1 MKYASVAEGRAAAG
15 LRLVLTA
22 DVPGPWGEAAKY
34 ILASKG
40 LSYLPVAQA
49 GGGENAELQEW
60 TGQAGAPVAVWN
72 DEPPRSE
79 SIDILYLA
87 ERLAPEPRLIPENVE
102 ERVRMFGLIRE
113 VIGRR
118 GIGWE
123 RRIMMIEPLLCQPDP
138 PPNIQRLAQRYGCRP
153 GLAAGAPGR
162 VAAILR
168 ELSATLHAQQARG
181 VPYFIGNGLSALDL
195 YWASFANM
203 LKPLPPEVCPM
214 PAFMRVPY
222 TDIGPVIAAAL
233 DPVLIEHR
241 DRMFR
246 EHIGLPLDF
255 LSDPAP

>member
-34 ILASKG
+34 ILAFKG
-40 LSYLPVAQA
+40 LSYLAVAQA

-60 TGQAGAPVAVWN
+60 TGQAAAPVAVWN

-87 ERLAPEPRLIPENVE
+87 ERLAPEPRLIPEDVE
-102 ERVRMFGLIRE
+102 ARVRMFGLIRE

-123 RRIMMIEPLLCQPDP
+123 RRIMMIEPLASRPDA
-138 PPNIQRLAQRYGCRP
+138 PPNVLRLAERYECLP
-153 GLAAGAPGR
+153 GLAAAAPER

-168 ELSATLHAQQARG
+168 ELSATLRSQHANGRQ
-181 VPYFIGNGLSALDL
+181 YFMGDTPTALDF

>member
-1 MKYASVAEGRAAAG
+1 MKYASIAEGRAASG

-22 DVPGPWGEAAKY
+22 EVPGPWGEAAKY
-34 ILASKG
+34 ILAYKG
-40 LSYLPVAQA
+40 LAYLPVAQL
-49 GGGENAELQEW
+49 GGGANEELQAW

-87 ERLAPEPRLIPENVE
+87 ERLAPEPRLIPEDVT

-123 RRIMMIEPLLCQPDP
+123 RRIMMIEPLASRPDA
-138 PPNIQRLAQRYGCRP
+138 PPNILRLAERYGCRP
-153 GLAAGAPGR
+153 GLAASAPFR

-168 ELSATLHAQQARG
+168 ELAATLHAQSARG
-181 VPYFIGNGLSALDL
+181 VPYFIGDAPTALDF

-203 LKPLPPEVCPM
+203 LQPLPHEVCPM
-214 PAFMRVPY
+214 PAYMRVPY
-222 TDIGPVIAAAL
+222 TDIGPVIAEAL
-233 DPVLIEHR
+233 DPVLVTHR
-241 DRMFR
+241 DMMFR

-255 LSDPAP
+255 LSSPDG